1 MKSNASG
8 IRTTLSSPKRINPDS
23 WPGSLLLPVLASLG
37 VGVLAVSSD
46 SFWIDEGLSAI
57 KAVAPSLGEA
67 WRELRAEANTNL
79 HMLFYMAA
87 LWAWEKCFGSSE
99 WALRSLNIPFF
110 VLGVTALWSAV
121 PRASRPFVLAFCL
134 VSPFLWFYL
143 NEARTYSMIFGFS
156 AVATAALLDWLDRGE
171 DPLFSWAKWAWI
183 LSLSLVA
190 LTWTHVVGLVFEL
203 AVAILVFTRVGWRGL
218 PELLRKV
225 WAPMMFLAAT
235 NLALVGYVLWTKTQG
250 VEANPIGKTTWLGIA
265 YWLYEFGGFAGL
277 GPNRNDLRIHPF
289 ASLRPYFLPLGL
301 LGVAWS
307 AVLLGC
313 WKNLRYAPDREQ
325 GKRLAVFLV
334 LVPLLIFLVIGV
346 WQNIRFLPRYAASSY
361 PAFAVLA
368 SFLLCRLW
376 ASGGWRRWAGL
387 FLLTGLACSSF
398 SLRLNPVHAKDD
410 YRGVVRWL
418 SAQKIQPETIWWAAD
433 TSTVRFYGL
442 LGVNPVMNLTPS
454 ALAGKS
460 RPAWVVLSKPDVY
473 DGSMAL
479 RNFLSQAGAEP
490 EKTFT
495 SFQVYRIP
503 PSPGP

>member
-67 WRELRAEANTNL
+67 WRELRAEANTNM

-99 WALRSLNIPFF
+99 WALRSMNIPFF

-171 DPLFSWAKWAWI
+171 DPRFPWARWGWI
-183 LSLSLVA
+183 LSLSLAA

-235 NLALVGYVLWTKTQG
+235 NLALIGYVLWTKTQG
-250 VEANPIGKTTWLGIA
+250 VEANPIGKTTWLGIV

-307 AVLLGC
+307 AVLLGG
-313 WKNLRYAPDREQ
+313 WKNRRYAPDREQ

-387 FLLTGLACSSF
+387 FLLTGLACSSLKLRF
-398 SLRLNPVHAKDD
+398 SPTHVKDD
-410 YRGVVRWL
+410 YR
-418 SAQKIQPETIWWAAD
+418 SAANFIQQNRRSGDAVWWAAD
-433 TSTVRFYGL
+433 ESGARFYGL
-442 LGVNPVMNLTPS
+442 HGLTILMDPTKS
-454 ALAGKS
+454 ILATLP
-460 RPAWVVLSKPDVY
+460 RPGWVV
-473 DGSMAL
+473 
-479 RNFLSQAGAEP
+479 
-490 EKTFT
+490 
-495 SFQVYRIP
+495 
-503 PSPGP
+503 

>member
-1 MKSNASG
+1 MKSSASG
-8 IRTTLSSPKRINPDS
+8 IPTILSSLKRLKANSVPRS
-23 WPGSLLLPVLASLG
+23 VLIPILAALG
-37 VGVLAVSSD
+37 VGLLAVSSD
-46 SFWIDEGLSAI
+46 SLWIDEGLSAV
-57 KAVAPSLGEA
+57 KAVAPSPEA
-67 WRELRAEANTNL
+67 AWQELRTEANTNM

-99 WALRSLNIPFF
+99 WALRSMNIPFF

-171 DPLFSWAKWAWI
+171 DPLFPWARWAWI
-183 LSLSLVA
+183 LSLSLAA

-235 NLALVGYVLWTKTQG
+235 NLALIGYVLWTKAQG
-250 VEANPIGKTTWLGIA
+250 VEANPIGKTTWLGIV

-307 AVLLGC
+307 AVLLGGL
-313 WKNLRYAPDREQ
+313 KNLRFMPDREQ

-334 LVPLLIFLVIGV
+334 LVPLLTFLVIGV
-346 WQNIRFLPRYAASSY
+346 WQNVRFLPRYAASSY

-368 SFLLCRLW
+368 SFLLCSLW

-387 FLLTGLACSSF
+387 LLLVGLASS
-398 SLRLNPVHAKDD
+398 SLNLRLNPVHAKDD
-410 YRGVVRWL
+410 YR
-418 SAQKIQPETIWWAAD
+418 SAAHFIQQNRRAGDAVWWAAD
-433 TSTVRFYGL
+433 EAGARFYGL
-442 LGVNPVMNLTPS
+442 TDTTVLMGPTKDMLFSLP
-454 ALAGKS
+454 KP
-460 RPAWVVLSKPDVY
+460 RWVVLSKPDIY
-473 DGSMAL
+473 DRNDVLRSFCVQLGIKKMAE
-479 RNFLSQAGAEP
+479 FQ
-490 EKTFT
+490 
-495 SFQVYRIP
+495 SFVIYYR
-503 PSPGP
+503 GN